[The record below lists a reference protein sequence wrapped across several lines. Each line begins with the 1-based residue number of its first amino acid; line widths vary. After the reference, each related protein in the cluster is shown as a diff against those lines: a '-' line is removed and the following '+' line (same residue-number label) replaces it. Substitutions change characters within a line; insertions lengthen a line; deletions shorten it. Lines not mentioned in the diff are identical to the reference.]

1 MKILSPVDK
10 ASEVDLLADAGADEF
25 YGGYVSGKWRGK
37 YSMLGS
43 VNHRY
48 FSSAQIASEKELEA
62 LIKSAHG
69 RGTKFYLTMNAPYY
83 SAEQYSDLLE
93 DAGKYSALGVD
104 AFIISDLGLILRM
117 RDKLPEAK
125 IHLSTLGTIF
135 NAESAAFFHR
145 LGVDR
150 MVFPRELTLKEI
162 KGVTEANP
170 DVFFDAF
177 VMIGKCPNIEGFCS
191 FTHNSPELIW
201 PCEEKYT
208 AIDLKGTVEAS
219 SMIDAQAGWSRVN
232 RRQACGLC
240 AIGALEDAG
249 VKAVKIVGRGGPT
262 AMKLRVV
269 QVVKEMVD
277 MRAAGKDG
285 LAEAAHRLYREL
297 FGNPCNPYVCYFPE
311 LHTN

>member
-1 MKILSPVDK
+1 MKILSPIDK
-10 ASEVDLLADAGADEF
+10 ATEVDLLADAGADEF
-25 YGGYVSGKWRGK
+25 YGGFVSGKWRRK

-43 VNHRY
+43 ANHRY
-48 FSSAQIASEKELEA
+48 FTSAQIASEKELKA
-62 LIKSAHG
+62 LIKAAHG
-69 RGTKFYLTMNAPYY
+69 RGTKFYLTMNTPYY
-83 SAEQYSDLLE
+83 SVEQYADLLE
-93 DAGKYSALGVD
+93 DARKYSTLGVD

-117 RDKLPEAK
+117 REKLPEVH

-135 NAESAAFFHR
+135 NKESAAFFHR

-162 KGVTEANP
+162 KGVTKANP

-191 FTHNSPELIW
+191 FTHNSPDLIW
-201 PCEEKYT
+201 PCEEKYS
-208 AIDLKGTVEAS
+208 AVALKGAAGA
-219 SMIDAQAGWSRVN
+219 MIDAQAGWSRVN

-262 AMKLRVV
+262 AMKLKAV
-269 QVVKEMVD
+269 QAVREIVD
-277 MRAAGKDG
+277 MSATGKG
-285 LAEAAHRLYREL
+285 GSIEAAHRLYREL

-311 LHTN
+311 LHTD